1 MKKFI
6 VFMLVLTLV
15 ATSAFAG
22 LIGGSVDLGYMF
34 AAKEAESF
42 RTFEDIENF
51 NYALDNVYADASVN
65 VLFLKAGIITGKSL
79 EGYVYFNPISLAI
92 GPVFADVGLATSIS
106 YKNQVLEIGEQSLE
120 GFDWMKMPIV
130 AQAAV
135 GARLGSIELKG
146 TGLAELT
153 PSIETTA
160 QDLGSLKNLAENVR
174 STYNVG
180 VSAGIHF

>member
-22 LIGGSVDLGYMF
+22 LIGGGVDLGYMF

-42 RTFEDIENF
+42 RTFEDIESF
-51 NYALDNVYADASVN
+51 DYALDNIYADASVN
-65 VLFLKAGIITGKSL
+65 VLFLKAGVITGKSL
-79 EGYVYFNPISLAI
+79 EGYVYLNPISLAI
-92 GPVFADVGLATSIS
+92 GPVFADVGLATSFS
-106 YKNQVLEIGEQSLE
+106 YKNQILEIGEQALE

-135 GARLGSIELKG
+135 GARLGSIELKV

-153 PSIETTA
+153 PAIEETM
-160 QDLGSLKNLAENVR
+160 QDLSSLENLTENIR
-174 STYNVG
+174 TSYNVG